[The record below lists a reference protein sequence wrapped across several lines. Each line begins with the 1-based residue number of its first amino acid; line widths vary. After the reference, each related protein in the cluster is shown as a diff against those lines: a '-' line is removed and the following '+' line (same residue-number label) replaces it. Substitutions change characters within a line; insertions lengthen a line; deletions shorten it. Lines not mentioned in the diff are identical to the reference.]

1 MRTFIDIS
9 SDKIGIYWLG
19 EPIFLEKT
27 DVDIKI
33 GEKLVELDRK
43 FGFDDI
49 LVLNGPW
56 GFTNLRVWSLALN
69 LLKTLKN
76 DSINFC
82 TISKPEL
89 YNLFYSR
96 GLLPRY
102 WILYIGQ
109 KSNVWLWDTEENKLV
124 KMVKKAEI
132 EDIKKEYGELYLDQ
146 VYDKAYFWENKDQI
160 AYTFDNWKLILNW
173 DKTFNREEIA
183 VNNVDKI
190 DANYM
195 IEPNVS

>member
-1 MRTFIDIS
+1 
-9 SDKIGIYWLG
+9 
-19 EPIFLEKT
+19 
-27 DVDIKI
+27 
-33 GEKLVELDRK
+33 
-43 FGFDDI
+43 
-49 LVLNGPW
+49 
-56 GFTNLRVWSLALN
+56 
-69 LLKTLKN
+69 
-76 DSINFC
+76 
-82 TISKPEL
+82 
-89 YNLFYSR
+89 
-96 GLLPRY
+96 
-102 WILYIGQ
+102 
-109 KSNVWLWDTEENKLV
+109 
-124 KMVKKAEI
+124 MVKKAEI